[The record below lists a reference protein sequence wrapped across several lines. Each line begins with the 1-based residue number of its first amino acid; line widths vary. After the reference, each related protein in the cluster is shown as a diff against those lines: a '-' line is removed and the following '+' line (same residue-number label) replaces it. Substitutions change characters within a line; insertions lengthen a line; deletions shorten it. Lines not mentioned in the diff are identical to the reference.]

1 MPVAAA
7 AQEALLA
14 QPVLILILLFVSI
27 SCPCVSS
34 LATSRTHNTS
44 EADRQALLC
53 LRSQFSDPLGALDSW
68 RKESL
73 AFCDWHGVT
82 CSNQGAAR
90 VVALRLESLNLTGQI
105 PSCIAD
111 LSFLTAIY
119 MPDNQI
125 SGHIPPEIGRLTQ
138 LRNLSLGMNSI
149 TGMIPDTIS
158 SCTHLE
164 VIDMWS
170 NNIEGEIPSNLANC
184 SLLQEITLSH
194 NNLNGTIPPG
204 IGSLPNLK
212 YLFLANNKLVGS
224 IPKSLGSRTSLS
236 MVVLAHNS
244 LTGSIPPIL
253 ANCSSLRYLDLSQN
267 KLGGVIPSALFNSSS
282 LLSLDLSSNNFIRW
296 SIPSAPL
303 ISAPIQRV
311 ILTNNT
317 IFGGIPAELGNLSS
331 LSSLLVAQNNLQG
344 NIPDS
349 ITKIPYLQ
357 ELDLAYNNLTGTVPP
372 SLYTIST
379 LTYLGLGVNNLFG
392 RIPTNIGY
400 TLPNIETL
408 ILEGNHFDGPLPT
421 SLVNALNLQVLEVR
435 DNTFTGVV
443 PSFWALQNL
452 TQLDLGAN
460 LFESV
465 DWTSLSSKINSTKL
479 VAIYLDNNRIHGILP
494 SSIGNLPGSLQTLYM
509 TNNRIAGTI
518 PSEIGNLNNLTLL
531 HLAENLISG
540 DIPET
545 LSNLVNLFVLG
556 LHRNNLSGEIPQ
568 SIGKLEK
575 LGELYLQENNFSGA
589 IPSRIGR
596 CKNLVM
602 LNLSCN
608 TFNGIIPPELLSISS
623 LSKGLDLSYNGFS
636 GPIPSEIGSLINLDS
651 INISNNQLSGEIP
664 HTLGECLHLESLQL
678 EVNFLNGSIPDS
690 FTSLRG
696 INEMDLSQN
705 NLSGEIPKFFETF
718 SSLQLLNLS
727 FNNLE
732 GMVPTYGVF
741 SNSSKV
747 FVQGNRELCT
757 WSSMLQLPLCTSTSS
772 KTNKK
777 SYIIPIVVPL
787 ASAATF
793 LMICVATFLY
803 KKRNNLGKQIDQS
816 CKEWKFT
823 YAEIAKATNE
833 FSSDN
838 LVGSGA
844 FGVVYIGRFK
854 IDAEPV
860 AIKVFKLDEIGA
872 SNNFLAECEVLRN
885 TRHRNLMHVI
895 SLCSSFD
902 PMGKEFKALILE
914 YMANGNLESWLHPKV
929 QKHRQRRPLGLGSII
944 QIATDIAAALDY
956 LHNWCTPPL
965 VHCDLKPSNVLLDED
980 MVAHVSDFGLAK
992 FICNHPSGLNSLS
1005 SIAGPRGSVG
1015 YIAPEYGMGC
1025 QISTAGDVYSY
1036 GVILLEMLTGKHP
1049 TDDMFKDGLNIHKLV
1064 DCAYPHNV
1072 VEILEASIIPWYTHE
1087 GRNHDLDND
1096 VDEMS
1101 IMERCIT
1108 QMLKIGLECSLES
1121 PGDRPLIQDVYAEI
1135 TKIKETFSALDS

>member
-1 MPVAAA
+1 MFQFHQTKICKESAIASKRESKMPVAAA
-7 AQEALLA
+7 AQKALLA
-14 QPVLILILLFVSI
+14 QPVLILIILIVS

-34 LATSRTHNTS
+34 LAPSRTHNTS

-105 PSCIAD
+105 PPCIAD
-111 LSFLTAIY
+111 LSFLTTIY

-224 IPKSLGSRTSLS
+224 IPRSLGSRTSLS

-303 ISAPIQRV
+303 ISAPILRV

-317 IFGGIPAELGNLSS
+317 IFGGIPAALGNLSS

-408 ILEGNHFDGPLPT
+408 ILEGNHFYGPLPT

-589 IPSRIGR
+589 IPSSIGR

-705 NLSGEIPKFFETF
+705 NLSGEIPKIFETF

-757 WSSMLQLPLCTSTSS
+757 GSSMLQLPLCTSTSS

-992 FICNHPSGLNSLS
+992 FICNHSSAGLNSLS

-1015 YIAPEYGMGC
+1015 YIAPGEHSCFYIFFILTNLGV
-1025 QISTAGDVYSY
+1025 SYS
-1036 GVILLEMLTGKHP
+1036 E
-1049 TDDMFKDGLNIHKLV
+1049 IHIRLSSKKFKLV
-1064 DCAYPHNV
+1064 FFTC
-1072 VEILEASIIPWYTHE
+1072 EFL
-1087 GRNHDLDND
+1087 L
-1096 VDEMS
+1096 
-1101 IMERCIT
+1101 
-1108 QMLKIGLECSLES
+1108 SL
-1121 PGDRPLIQDVYAEI
+1121 L
-1135 TKIKETFSALDS
+1135 TLLF